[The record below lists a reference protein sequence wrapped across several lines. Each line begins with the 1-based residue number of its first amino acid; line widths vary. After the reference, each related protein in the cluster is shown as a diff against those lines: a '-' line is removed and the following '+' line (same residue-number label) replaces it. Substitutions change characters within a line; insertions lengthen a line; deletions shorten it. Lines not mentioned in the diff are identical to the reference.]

1 MKTLPLLIL
10 LFGLG
15 CRSKTAVE
23 GPERGEAALIFE
35 NGLAYDGCAER
46 IQLLSDSLFYGP
58 TPASLP
64 VLQKALTDIP
74 PTQNGHSRAVTIRF
88 IKTGNQTIIPCG
100 WGGKLQAEEVDVL
113 EITKR

>member
-10 LFGLG
+10 IFVLG
-15 CRSKTAVE
+15 CSSRTAVD
-23 GPERGEAALIFE
+23 GPERTEAALIFE

-58 TPASLP
+58 TSASLP
-64 VLQKALTDIP
+64 ILQKALNDIP
-74 PTQNGHSRAVTIRF
+74 RSQNGPSRAVTIRF
-88 IKTGNQTIIPCG
+88 LKTGKRTTIPCG
-100 WGGKLQAEEVDVL
+100 WGGKLEADELDIL